1 MQIGLHSHAFDS
13 QASAAGI
20 SKADREFAQLPAVEV
35 AGEWFGGL
43 YVIVLKRQHTACD
56 VGEGLKIIGDK
67 DLALHDRKVNLDL
80 VELTSMHWCVH
91 QSRVRFPPHYVVHQP
106 TERKDAGRRFASPED
121 LLAMHVPRR

>member
-43 YVIVLKRQHTACD
+43 YVIVLKRQQTVGD
-56 VGEGLKIIGDK
+56 VSERLEIIGYK

-80 VELTSMHWCVH
+80 VEPTGVYT
-91 QSRVRFPPHYVVHQP
+91 RVAFG
-106 TERKDAGRRFASPED
+106 DACLRGSHEARR
-121 LLAMHVPRR
+121 R